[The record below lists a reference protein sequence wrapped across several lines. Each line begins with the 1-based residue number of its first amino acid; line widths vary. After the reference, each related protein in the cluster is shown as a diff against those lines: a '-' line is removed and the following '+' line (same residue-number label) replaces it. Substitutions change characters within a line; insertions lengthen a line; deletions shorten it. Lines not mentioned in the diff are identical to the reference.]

1 MPDVFTTFLKRLVV
15 SGLMPGLITTKGI
28 GAASAARRADAA
40 RTPAAPDWLSS
51 PLQLGMLQLGM
62 TEGRDYI
69 AGTAIG
75 APAVVVVNSG
85 VGSRSP

>member
-1 MPDVFTTFLKRLVV
+1 
-15 SGLMPGLITTKGI
+15 
-28 GAASAARRADAA
+28 
-40 RTPAAPDWLSS
+40 
-51 PLQLGMLQLGM
+51 MLQLGM